1 MFLHLAIPDFHLQ
14 VHQAAQPQW
23 QRRPLAIAV
32 DRGPTA
38 PLLACSVEA
47 QAMGVEP
54 GQSLDEAR
62 RHCRTL
68 AVVTPQG
75 DWYRRAQEAV
85 VAHALALTP
94 RIGGDAGALDC
105 ALAGTE
111 RLWGGASGSQTIC
124 SQTSVDALC
133 VEAER
138 AAQRLV
144 KAIARDLGLR
154 VHAGIGLQRRT
165 ATVAARA
172 AAHAGDA
179 VHLCTDPSELDA
191 CPLTWLPGLDRDTL
205 GILAQADLNNLG
217 DIRQRGLP
225 WLLTQTGLAHSTLV
239 SFLLN
244 EEDCVI
250 DADVGPLSDP
260 QFQLQ
265 AGTTCEAQ
273 RAATAEPT
281 LTILAE
287 RLSADLR
294 ERHLASTHLVLRARR
309 AQGDWVERTVSA
321 DRQWQTLDDLIAAV
335 RALAQRL
342 PRQTRWTH
350 FDLIATDLCSG
361 EAQQT
366 LFDLPS
372 EAVLTDEWVLAEAG

>member
-23 QRRPLAIAV
+23 QRRPVAIAV

-38 PLLACSVEA
+38 PLLACSPEA
-47 QAMGVEP
+47 QAVGVKP

-62 RHCRTL
+62 RRCRTL

-85 VAHALALTP
+85 VAHAQALTP
-94 RIGGDAGALDC
+94 RIGGEAGALDC

-111 RLWGGASGSQTIC
+111 RIWGGVSGGQT
-124 SQTSVDALC
+124 TGAALLIA
-133 VEAER
+133 AER

-144 KAIARDLGLR
+144 KAITSDLGLR

-172 AAHAGDA
+172 AAHAGHA
-179 VHLCTDPSELDA
+179 VHLCTDPSELGA
-191 CPLTWLPGLDRDTL
+191 CPLAWWPGLDRDIL
-205 GILAQADLNNLG
+205 ALLAQADLHCLG
-217 DIRQRGLP
+217 DVRRRGLP
-225 WLLTQTGLAHSTLV
+225 WLLTQTGLAHSALV

-244 EEDCVI
+244 EEDCVV
-250 DADVGPLSDP
+250 DAEVGPLGDP

-265 AGTTCEAQ
+265 AGTACEAQ
-273 RAATAEPT
+273 RAASAEPALTT
-281 LTILAE
+281 LSE

-294 ERHLASTHLVLRARR
+294 ERHLASTHLLLRARR
-309 AQGDWVERTVSA
+309 TQGDWVERSLTA
-321 DRQWQTLDDLIAAV
+321 DRQWQTPDDLLAAV
-335 RALAQRL
+335 RTLAPRL

-366 LFDLPS
+366 LFDLPA
-372 EAVLTDEWVLAEAG
+372 EPVLTDDWVLAEAG